1 MRLGL
6 FIPCY
11 IEAFFPEVGIATLS
25 SWSGLAT
32 TSSDRARPDDRL

>member
-11 IEAFFPEVGIATLS
+11 IEAFFPEVGG
-25 SWSGLAT
+25 GLGAVY
-32 TSSDRARPDDRL
+32 RVNLHREARTKQRLLH